1 MRFSGKRGILSSLP
15 KWGARRLAEDGEFA
29 GRVRAIVVLVSLL
42 AGLSTSSYAF
52 QASAGEIL
60 NKVSDVYQHMHSY
73 QFVADEIAEV
83 AAVGENRSASGTVV
97 SNFHNS
103 TESRID
109 LAAIMPG
116 KVRLA
121 VKNEKLEIV
130 LISDGQKTWT
140 YLPKRKRYTEAL
152 GGLSEA
158 SDIFHLVNYWN
169 LIFGRFRGA
178 SQMASIATLEGEGQT
193 KVGRDKVDCYVIKAQ
208 APEVTHEMWVDKT
221 RFIVLR
227 FKQTP
232 TRPPEGMALQ
242 NTITVNMTVASV
254 DANLD
259 DGLFNFAAPPNV
271 TKVASLK

>member
-1 MRFSGKRGILSSLP
+1 MSICRKRGIASSLA
-15 KWGARRLAEDGEFA
+15 KWSARRLAEDGEFA
-29 GRVRAIVVLVSLL
+29 GRVRALVVLASLL
-42 AGLSTSSYAF
+42 AGISTSSYAF

-73 QFVADEIAEV
+73 QFVADEISEV
-83 AAVGENRSASGTVV
+83 AAVGENRSVGGTVV

-109 LAAIMPG
+109 LSAIMPG

-121 VKNEKLEIV
+121 VKDEKLDIV
-130 LISDGQKTWT
+130 LISDGQKIWT
-140 YLPKRKRYTEAL
+140 YLPKRKRYTEAM
-152 GGLSEA
+152 GGLSQA
-158 SDIFHLVNYWN
+158 TDTFHLVNYWN
-169 LIFGRFRGA
+169 LIVGRFRGA
-178 SQMASIATLEGEGQT
+178 SQMASIATLEGEGHT
-193 KVGRDKVDCYVIKAQ
+193 KVGRDEVDCYIIKAQ
-208 APEVTHEMWVDKT
+208 APEITHEMWVDKT

-232 TRPPEGMALQ
+232 TRPLEGMALQ
-242 NTITVNMTVASV
+242 TTITVNMTVANV

-259 DGLFNFAAPPNV
+259 DGLFNFAPPPNV